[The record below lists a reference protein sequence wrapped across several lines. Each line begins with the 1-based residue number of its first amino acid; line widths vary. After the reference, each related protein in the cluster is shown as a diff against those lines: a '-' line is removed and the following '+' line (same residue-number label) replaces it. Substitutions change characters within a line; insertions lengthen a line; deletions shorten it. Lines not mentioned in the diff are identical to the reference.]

1 MDQYNNAIN
10 TANGL
15 DNVGHDY
22 SYSHISPEDI
32 VNNVADKPEEPPAI
46 RIKLNGKY
54 LIEASAGT
62 GKTWTLTGIVLRL
75 LIEAKRAPE
84 HIIATTFT
92 RAAAAEMRQRIH
104 DRLVDFYQLLQ
115 WLNNVQA
122 NPSTHSILYPQL
134 VANNDRTNNR
144 NTDKDSPND
153 KQSNNEALTSDNKV
167 SAEQRQARKKGLKE
181 RAKLSGTP
189 DLLEYL

>member
-1 MDQYNNAIN
+1 MDQFNSMGNDLNNESS
-10 TANGL
+10 
-15 DNVGHDY
+15 NVGHDY
-22 SYSHISPEDI
+22 NDVLSNNLSHNKDES
-32 VNNVADKPEEPPAI
+32 NNASNKGGNKTEEPPAI

-115 WLNNVQA
+115 WLNNVQ
-122 NPSTHSILYPQL
+122 PIQIRILFYTRSWLIMIKIQT
-134 VANNDRTNNR
+134 R
-144 NTDKDSPND
+144 
-153 KQSNNEALTSDNKV
+153 
-167 SAEQRQARKKGLKE
+167 
-181 RAKLSGTP
+181 
-189 DLLEYL
+189 